1 MKSLLLA
8 VLAAYLIAAIHSILA
23 FVNKRRSVQRVAEWS
38 MVVGFILHTTALL
51 ADWVIDGHYPL
62 FFLRET
68 LSFLAWAVVAVYG
81 VIFFRYRARALAVFT
96 MPLVSVLTFIAL
108 LIKSGSQDAPAV
120 FSTTWLFPIHTT
132 LLIFAYAAFFIV
144 FIASVMYLLQ
154 ERELKLK
161 TFGAIFHRLPS
172 LSTVNQLATT
182 SAIFGLTLLTLG
194 IATGMLW
201 SSSRDGRIWHNDP
214 KEIFALLTWLLYFVL
229 LVYRSSRSWRGRN
242 AAWLGVVGFAL
253 VLCTFFGTRLL
264 GGYHVFGLNNLVT
277 KCPIFVSLS
286 INRNSEVG
294 SFRFYFDSKLLR

>member
-8 VLAAYLIAAIHSILA
+8 VLAAYLVAAIHSILA
-23 FVNKRRSVQRVAEWS
+23 FINKRRSVQRVAEWCIAL
-38 MVVGFILHTTALL
+38 GFVLHTAALV
-51 ADWVIDGHYPL
+51 ADWAIDGHYPL

-68 LSFLAWAVVAVYG
+68 LSFLAWALVAAYAL
-81 VIFFRYRARALAVFT
+81 ILYRYRAQALGVFI
-96 MPLVSVLTFIAL
+96 MPLISVLTFVAL
-108 LIKSGSQDAPAV
+108 LIKSGPQDAPAG

-144 FIASVMYLLQ
+144 FMASVMYLLL

-182 SAIFGLTLLTLG
+182 SAMCGLVLLTLG
-194 IATGMLW
+194 IASGMLW

-214 KEIFALLTWLLYFVL
+214 KEIFAVLTWLLYFL
-229 LVYRSSRSWRGRN
+229 LLIYRSSSNWRGRN
-242 AAWLGVVGFAL
+242 AAWLGVAGFAL

-264 GGYHVFGLNNLVT
+264 GGYHVFGVLITSRWN
-277 KCPIFVSLS
+277 
-286 INRNSEVG
+286 
-294 SFRFYFDSKLLR
+294 